1 MSQIL
6 MNQDYFRSKNNAED
20 IIKLQEFLIN
30 KNIRQENLENRALI
44 RTMMRET
51 AKKFADRQPMTL
63 EIDTFINTIGTFTID
78 HLKEVKLFRI
88 NYGILTVACVEH
100 FLYPGEDNE
109 EYMKIYSC
117 DKEKAIEVYRTLR
130 GFPSTP
136 DGTLSRSVR
145 SFFNCPKFSK
155 DNQYLEAI
163 RSYLRSLQINNE
175 DMHYIRKTS
184 IELIDTLEA
193 MNILERPVLEELPSV
208 THKIWQSFITKKYF
222 LEKSNANCIIRLQNY
237 LKEKVIEEP
246 SLENNSNLINILHE
260 GMHLFLNDEPSVYY
274 LDTFRN
280 TILDFT
286 IDHLKQVELYR
297 INRGILAVACIEHL
311 LYPGDNIE
319 EFMRIYSCDSRR
331 ATRIYN
337 KLRGFSEDRIQDVD
351 TIRATINFFN
361 CENCLTDNDDYL
373 SNIRGYLRA
382 LPINQDELKYIKDES
397 RKAIDS
403 TSRQEQ
409 HEFLRPQIPP
419 PVARRPR
426 PIARRPQPIAQPA
439 QPHEEILLTE
449 QYFCRKTTAH
459 TIIRLVEYLNARD
472 IEEQD
477 LERITIVR
485 EILRSVIKKF
495 ADRSPTLSELH
506 TFRDT
511 IHDFSIDYLKE
522 VNLFHIN
529 HGILVVACVEHFL
542 YPTACNEHY
551 LKIYNCSRR
560 RATVLFNKLC
570 GCPEHNKPDNFLVI
584 STRDFFRS
592 RHFLMDNRY
601 LEAIRSY
608 LEKIYISDD
617 ELTFIKDES
626 IRIIYSQQ
634 VNEQPPT
641 IRVDLLPN
649 AQPPQLIEQPPPP
662 NARLPP
668 RNPQILI
675 TREYLQKKSGAQAII
690 NIVNY
695 LNDNDITEQVLSD
708 TDSIRTMMRETMSI
722 FADRNPTPLE
732 LNTFKNTILDAGI
745 DYWTAVSL
753 FRINHGI
760 LAVACVEHLLYPG
773 EDNEQY
779 MNIYGCNEETA
790 DLLYRRLCD
799 LCELPVEN
807 ILDDVT
813 VKSAK
818 SFFKCK
824 RYIRTNNDYL
834 STIREYLGNLQIY
847 DEELE
852 YIKEKSIDLIGRPK
866 PIDQL
871 PVENIIDPIEDQPP
885 AENIIDPVE
894 DQPPAENIIDPV
906 EDQLPAENIIDPE
919 EDQLPAENIIDP
931 EEDQLPA
938 ENIMEDQQPNLRE
951 NNEQPRASTP
961 ENHAPPPIV
970 PIPVN
975 HEFTVRY
982 SIHQKIMANRMSN
995 SFFWPAKIMNINNQS
1010 MTVQFYT
1017 FPRGERQVISSR
1029 DDIKSM
1035 EKETHD
1041 KIYAS
1046 LPREL
1051 RKPFNLAVLEALG
1064 ENVHDGW

>member
-6 MNQDYFRSKNNAED
+6 MNQDYFRLKNNAED
-20 IIKLQEFLIN
+20 IIELQKFLIN
-30 KNIRQENLENRALI
+30 KNMRQENLENRYLM

-51 AKKFADRQPMTL
+51 AKRFADTQPMTL
-63 EIDTFINTIGTFTID
+63 EMDTFINTIGTYTID

-100 FLYPGEDNE
+100 LLYPGEDNE
-109 EYMKIYSC
+109 EYMKIYCC
-117 DKEKAIEVYRTLR
+117 DEEKAIKVYNTLR
-130 GFPSTP
+130 GFPISL
-136 DGTLSRSVR
+136 DGTKSTSAR

-155 DNQYLEAI
+155 NNKYLEAI
-163 RSYLRSLQINNE
+163 RSYLRNLQINNE
-175 DMHYIRKTS
+175 DMQYIRKQS

-193 MNILERPVLEELPSV
+193 MNILARPVREELPPV
-208 THKIWQSFITKKYF
+208 THEIWQSFITKKYF
-222 LEKSNANCIIRLQNY
+222 LEKSNANRIIRLQSY
-237 LKEKVIEEP
+237 LKENFIEERN
-246 SLENNSNLINILHE
+246 LENNASLINILRE
-260 GMHLFLNDEPSVYY
+260 GMHLFFNNEPTVYY

-311 LYPGDNIE
+311 LYPRDNIE
-319 EFMRIYSCDSRR
+319 EFMRIYRCDCRR

-351 TIRATINFFN
+351 TLQATTDFFN
-361 CENCLTDNDDYL
+361 FENCLENNDDYL

-382 LPINQDELKYIKDES
+382 LPINQNELEYIKDES

-403 TSRQEQ
+403 TSRLEQ
-409 HEFLRPQIPP
+409 HEFLRPQLPP

-439 QPHEEILLTE
+439 QPHKEILLTK

-459 TIIRLVEYLNARD
+459 SIIRLVEYLNSQD

-485 EILRSVIKKF
+485 EILRSTIRRF
-495 ADRSPTLSELH
+495 AARSPTLLELH

-511 IHDFSIDYLKE
+511 IYDFSIEYLKE

-542 YPTACNEHY
+542 YPTADNEHY
-551 LKIYNCSRR
+551 MKIYRCNRR

-570 GCPEHNKPDNFLVI
+570 GYPGHNVPDNFLVI
-584 STRDFFRS
+584 SAINFFRS
-592 RHFLMDNRY
+592 PQFLIDNRY
-601 LEAIRSY
+601 LKAIRSY
-608 LEKIYISDD
+608 LEKIYINDA
-617 ELTFIKDES
+617 ELTSIKNES
-626 IRIIYSQQ
+626 IRIIYSHQA
-634 VNEQPPT
+634 NEQPPA
-641 IRVDLLPN
+641 IPVDLPPN

-668 RNPQILI
+668 CNPQILI
-675 TREYLQKKSGAQAII
+675 TREYLQEKSNAQAII
-690 NIVNY
+690 SIVNY
-695 LNDNDITEQVLSD
+695 LNDNITEQVLSD
-708 TDSIRTMMRETMSI
+708 TDSIRTMMRETMNI

-745 DYWTAVSL
+745 DYWTVVSL
-753 FRINHGI
+753 FRINDGI

-779 MNIYGCNEETA
+779 MNIYRCNKEIA
-790 DLLYRRLCD
+790 VSLYRRLCD
-799 LCELPVEN
+799 LSDDCELPVGS

-813 VKSAK
+813 EESAK
-818 SFFKCK
+818 SFFNCQ
-824 RYIRTNNDYL
+824 RYITTNDDYL
-834 STIREYLGNLQIY
+834 STIREYLGNLQINV
-847 DEELE
+847 EVLE
-852 YIKEKSIDLIGRPK
+852 YIMKKSIDSIGRPK

-871 PVENIIDPIEDQPP
+871 PVENIIDPIEDQLP

-906 EDQLPAENIIDPE
+906 EDQLPAENIMNP
-919 EDQLPAENIIDP
+919 
-931 EEDQLPA
+931 
-938 ENIMEDQQPNLRE
+938 MEDQQPNLRE

-961 ENHAPPPIV
+961 ENNAPLPIV

-982 SIHQKIMANRMSN
+982 GIHQKIMAYRKSN
-995 SFFWPAKIMNINNQS
+995 SFFWPAMIMQLNNHS
-1010 MTVQFYT
+1010 MTVQFFT

-1051 RKPFNLAVLEALG
+1051 RRPFNLAVLAALG
-1064 ENVHDGW
+1064 ENVYDGW